1 MTDIAARPNSDE
13 GTYVDIGSL
22 RSRSENAGVS
32 DRRPITVPADRYISA
47 EFAALE
53 NERMWPK
60 VWQLATTLDSVPKPG
75 DFVEFTVGRLSA
87 IVLRDQSGTLRA
99 FQNVCLHRGIE
110 LCHGSGEGLTE
121 LRCQYHRWCWSLD
134 GALKEI
140 PSRRDFGVVDNDE
153 YGLRALSI
161 DTWGPLV
168 FVNFDADAMPLANY
182 LGGAPADAA
191 HQDLDDFRCRFQITV
206 PVPANWKT
214 TADGFSETLHV
225 QGLHPE
231 LLQIY
236 DDLDSDQVAWDH
248 AARSRQPYG
257 RPSPRIRP
265 TPSDQEVWNAYAAV
279 FSSRVGLD
287 PADPGEV
294 PPIGEGQSLLS
305 VMADQLRAARAAQGI
320 DLDRFTDEQLMTL
333 DQYNIFPNITV
344 LVFPDLLSVLRSR
357 PGDSPDE
364 CFLDAFQFDR
374 VNPGDDS
381 ERTKPLCVDVP
392 LGEASFGVVLDQDF
406 ALLRHAQ
413 RGLHQPGFTR
423 LTLAQE
429 EIRVVN
435 THRNLERYLGIEP
448 SEIEG
453 DHPFA

>member
-1 MTDIAARPNSDE
+1 MSTPAPKQGQREAAMINVSMALDLIEQSLPA
-13 GTYVDIGSL
+13 IGS
-22 RSRSENAGVS
+22 
-32 DRRPITVPADRYISA
+32 
-47 EFAALE
+47 
-53 NERMWPK
+53 
-60 VWQLATTLDSVPKPG
+60 
-75 DFVEFTVGRLSA
+75 
-87 IVLRDQSGTLRA
+87 
-99 FQNVCLHRGIE
+99 
-110 LCHGSGEGLTE
+110 
-121 LRCQYHRWCWSLD
+121 
-134 GALKEI
+134 
-140 PSRRDFGVVDNDE
+140 
-153 YGLRALSI
+153 
-161 DTWGPLV
+161 
-168 FVNFDADAMPLANY
+168 
-182 LGGAPADAA
+182 
-191 HQDLDDFRCRFQITV
+191 
-206 PVPANWKT
+206 
-214 TADGFSETLHV
+214 ET
-225 QGLHPE
+225 P
-231 LLQIY
+231 
-236 DDLDSDQVAWDH
+236 
-248 AARSRQPYG
+248 
-257 RPSPRIRP
+257 
-265 TPSDQEVWNAYAAV
+265 
-279 FSSRVGLD
+279 
-287 PADPGEV
+287 
-294 PPIGEGQSLLS
+294 EGQSLMS

-374 VNPGDDS
+374 VNPGDTS